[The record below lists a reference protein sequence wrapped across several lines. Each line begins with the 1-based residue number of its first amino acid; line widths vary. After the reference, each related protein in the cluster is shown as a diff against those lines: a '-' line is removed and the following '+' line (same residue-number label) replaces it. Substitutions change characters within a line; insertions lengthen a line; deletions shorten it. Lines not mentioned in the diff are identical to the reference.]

1 MMFVE
6 FKKNIISV
14 LKHMYID
21 IEYITNLTHEHNY
34 NLWSE
39 RREMYFSVFIND
51 LTFSKYQFSL

>member
-21 IEYITNLTHEHNY
+21 IEHITNLTHEHNY

-39 RREMYFSVFIND
+39 RREM
-51 LTFSKYQFSL
+51 